1 MKNEKCDL
9 CVQDRQLPSTDIC
22 ESCKVYLCEEHAK
35 NHKQTKYTAHHNV
48 IRLEYIN
55 DKFKE
60 EFHKHRLVVLNP
72 ELCSTH
78 PSETIDKFCMH
89 CKLLVCSSCAH
100 QSHISHR
107 TDTITDAVDGLCGD
121 FKMNINPDLTCYE
134 LMEKEVESTFLKKSA
149 KFDSEIQLMFKKIKA
164 KREELSVERKAS
176 LLEIQDQKKNHVR
189 LIKTMSEWND
199 RTNPIK
205 LLKEYQVNMRFVNEY
220 KNRLLEDPKA
230 PSKKRHKV
238 LSDAVKS
245 ALPFVPSYT
254 PEQNEQL
261 KELIRIDESEPKKS
275 FKKGDIVELPPTKVL
290 SIKPPVTPFNLAVKS
305 SFSGNDSLPTNENH
319 TVTQSNS
326 VEMSMEQAVNINP
339 VIADKDVSNIPVV
352 DVESVSLSEPILD
365 GQKLASAASLSLPP
379 KQMIIIKPPYK
390 PIEIKPPAT
399 AEPCNSEMSTSAI
412 NAEPIY
418 QEDMTAVSELVVQDL
433 STTVVLPAKQP
444 VVIKPPFKPVEIK
457 APQIGADSSLP
468 NNVQSS
474 NVDGTPISSDT
485 EIANTVETPII
496 IPAKKPVII
505 KPPYKPVVIMPPAE
519 NETDSLIEK
528 DKKLVTQLSLAQN
541 ISNILDEGKSIL
553 RNPVFSEFD
562 LNQVKDFT
570 PSLTTAASSS
580 GANQSTETCFAPRS
594 PLAKSNSF
602 SLKDVKMDDIKE
614 FVPICDS
621 IDAGNLEPE
630 LLVDEQNSDNKKS
643 LDLKS
648 IVLKGV
654 KEFVPGIGLEIHPSL
669 EIDNVLSNNPDSFDT
684 GAKKLEVKKSSFKN
698 IVLGNFKEFVPAAAV
713 NKVPENENISP
724 EVRGTTTFENGTT
737 TFENGTTKVEYEA
750 VNDPVIVNQPKAKSL
765 DLKTLD
771 LDVVN
776 DYVPESSILNIK
788 KLDDSHNISTK
799 MDDGANRIGK
809 KEKESSPGCAVPLDA
824 IVEFTPTCCL
834 EDANPTEETNKHD
847 NADNNENSNITDQTV
862 PAGIN
867 LQSLIVDSGEEFEQE
882 KDEYPRDQNAP
893 KDTEVDVASIEI
905 DLDIDSTGNEECEK
919 TNLEK
924 KSGKSLEDDLQNDRR
939 AFVKPSE
946 LEKELARKDVADW
959 ARRESVLQVPASVDL
974 LNFERVNTAVYSSK
988 DLKSM
993 NTFDDFAPYFGNQID
1008 EGNLKPVVYDF
1019 KEFED
1024 ALPKDLL
1031 VDNSLDELMNTLM
1044 GPKAIRDKIKSDLMK
1059 LNL

>member
-22 ESCKVYLCEEHAK
+22 ESCKVYLCEEYAK

-55 DKFKE
+55 DRFKE
-60 EFHKHRLVVLNP
+60 EFRKHRQVVLNT
-72 ELCSTH
+72 EFCSTH

-89 CKLLVCSSCAH
+89 CKLLVCSSCAY

-107 TDTITDAVDGLCGD
+107 TDTITDAVDELCGD
-121 FKMNINPDLTCYE
+121 LKMDINPDLTCYE

-149 KFDSEIQLMFKKIKA
+149 KLDSEIQLMFKKIKA

-176 LLEIQDQKKNHVR
+176 LLEIQDQKKNHVQ

-199 RTNPIK
+199 KMNPIK

-275 FKKGDIVELPPTKVL
+275 FKKGDIVGLPPTKEL
-290 SIKPPVTPFNLAVKS
+290 FIKPPVTPFNPAVKS
-305 SFSGNDSLPTNENH
+305 SFSENDSLPTNENH

-339 VIADKDVSNIPVV
+339 VIADKDISNTPVV
-352 DVESVSLSEPILD
+352 DVESVPLSEPILED
-365 GQKLASAASLSLPP
+365 QKLESAPSLSLPP
-379 KQMIIIKPPYK
+379 KQTVIIKPSYK
-390 PIEIKPPAT
+390 PIEIKPPAI
-399 AEPCNSEMSTSAI
+399 AEPCNSEMSTTAI

-433 STTVVLPAKQP
+433 SAPVVLPAKQP
-444 VVIKPPFKPVEIK
+444 VVIKPPFKPVETK
-457 APQIGADSSLP
+457 APQIGANFSLP
-468 NNVQSS
+468 ENVQPS

-505 KPPYKPVVIMPPAE
+505 KPPYKPVVIMPPAK

-528 DKKLVTQLSLAQN
+528 DKKLVTQPSLVQ
-541 ISNILDEGKSIL
+541 NILDEGKSIL

-562 LNQVKDFT
+562 LNQVKEFT
-570 PSLTTAASSS
+570 PSLTTVASSS
-580 GANQSTETCFAPRS
+580 AADQSTEACFEPRS

-602 SLKDVKMDDIKE
+602 SLKDVKMDDIEE
-614 FVPICDS
+614 FVPICES
-621 IDAGNLEPE
+621 IYVGDLPNDGNLEPE
-630 LLVDEQNSDNKKS
+630 LLVDEQTSDNKKP

-654 KEFVPGIGLEIHPSL
+654 KEFVPGVGLEIHPSL
-669 EIDNVLSNNPDSFDT
+669 EIDTVLLNNPDSVDT
-684 GAKKLEVKKSSFKN
+684 GAKKLAKVKKSPSFKN

-713 NKVPENENISP
+713 NKVSENENISP
-724 EVRGTTTFENGTT
+724 EVRGTTKVENGTT
-737 TFENGTTKVEYEA
+737 TVENEA

-771 LDVVN
+771 LDVVK
-776 DYVPESSILNIK
+776 DYVPESSIPNIK
-788 KLDDSHNISTK
+788 ELDDSRNISTK

-809 KEKESSPGCAVPLDA
+809 KEQESTPCYAVPLDA
-824 IVEFTPTCCL
+824 IVEFTPTWCSK
-834 EDANPTEETNKHD
+834 DASPTKETNKHE
-847 NADNNENSNITDQTV
+847 NADNYENSITGQTA
-862 PAGIN
+862 PAGIK
-867 LQSLIVDSGEEFEQE
+867 LQSLTVDSREEFEPE
-882 KDEYPRDQNAP
+882 KDENPQDQNAP
-893 KDTEVDVASIEI
+893 KDTQVDVASIEI
-905 DLDIDSTGNEECEK
+905 NLDIDSTGNEECEK

-924 KSGKSLEDDLQNDRR
+924 ESSKSSKDDLQNDRR
-939 AFVKPSE
+939 VFVKPNE

-959 ARRESVLQVPASVDL
+959 ARRESVLQVPANVDL

-1031 VDNSLDELMNTLM
+1031 VDNSVDELMNTLM
-1044 GPKAIRDKIKSDLMK
+1044 GPKAIRDRIKSDLMK